1 MRSRLFNVRAFAAF
15 QKELEAYGTG
25 DLGRVVAA
33 MNAKALVAGKVL
45 LRRAKAESDKMLEGS
60 AERMKL
66 VDENKRLKKEI
77 ATLQN
82 LEDLRKK
89 QNEELE
95 EKVRRQDIAIAE
107 VQKELD
113 SRERTIEGLRQ
124 EIVKGVD
131 NLKKAEGLAVQL
143 SADCS
148 NKEKLIEAYKRRPK
162 RICSC

>member
-1 MRSRLFNVRAFAAF
+1 MVVFFVGF

-33 MNAKALVAGKVL
+33 MNAEALVAGKVL

-66 VDENKRLKKEI
+66 MAENERLKKEV
-77 ATLQN
+77 AMLQN
-82 LEDLRKK
+82 LEDLCKK

-107 VQKELD
+107 
-113 SRERTIEGLRQ
+113 
-124 EIVKGVD
+124 
-131 NLKKAEGLAVQL
+131 A
-143 SADCS
+143 
-148 NKEKLIEAYKRRPK
+148 
-162 RICSC
+162 